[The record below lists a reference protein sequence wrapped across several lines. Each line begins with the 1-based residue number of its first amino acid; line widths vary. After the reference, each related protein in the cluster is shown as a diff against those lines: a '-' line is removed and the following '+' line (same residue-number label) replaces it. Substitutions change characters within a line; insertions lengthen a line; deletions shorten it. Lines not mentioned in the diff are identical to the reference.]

1 MRFLRLMPRLGSTG
15 EGETGLS
22 GLVEADPREN
32 NALTDPNT
40 PGRRGVDDSPAG
52 GPVADG
58 SKLTGAG
65 VVDGRSPRTSEK
77 S

>member
-22 GLVEADPREN
+22 GLVVADLEN
-32 NALTDPNT
+32 KALTDPNT
-40 PGRRGVDDSPAG
+40 PERRGVDSSPAG